1 MCYAAEVWA
10 DYKKYARHWGAEICL
25 QDFFDLYWQPSQPG
39 QHGRKPRPKT
49 PKALDA
55 AFAFGDADEEHAI
68 AALVEEYDQHEI
80 AQLEHDLFKQ
90 RRRLHEAE
98 RALQGQTGAAA
109 LQARRTASDKIA
121 ATLHRLTELKRS
133 ELQATDSRIF
143 PGCHAPVLLMENGR
157 KIVKPMR
164 FQCRREGTPSFYDRL
179 YPDSYAARRDELEHA
194 WSGQFGHRHAL
205 LAVSSFSD
213 MARGPAPDER
223 AAAENPSDQQRL
235 LQFRPEPAQDLW
247 LACLWSPWSGKG
259 EADVQSFAVVT
270 DAAPMEIAAAGAD
283 RCAVPIKPEHVD
295 AWLQPDPNDLAALYA
310 ILDDRPPLRFQQVHS
325 LLCPGPTSV
334 RNDLASATRSA

>member
-10 DYKKYARHWGAEICL
+10 DYKKYARNFGAEIGF

-98 RALQGQTGAAA
+98 LGLQEGMSTPALQE
-109 LQARRTASDKIA
+109 RRAASDKIA
-121 ATLHRLTELKRS
+121 STLHRLAELQRR
-133 ELQATDSRIF
+133 EPQATDSRIF
-143 PGCHAPVLLMENGR
+143 PGCYAPVLLIENGR

-179 YPDSYAARRDELEHA
+179 YPDSHTARRDELEHS
-194 WSGQFGHRHAL
+194 WRGQFGHRHAV
-205 LAVSSFSD
+205 LAVSSFSEMVRSSAPED
-213 MARGPAPDER
+213 RAPAESGS
-223 AAAENPSDQQRL
+223 EQQRL
-235 LQFRPEPAQDLW
+235 LQFRPEPAQDLL

-259 EADVQSFAVVT
+259 EADLESFAIVT
-270 DAAPMEIAAAGAD
+270 DTAPPEIAAAGQD
-283 RCAVPIKPEHVD
+283 RCIVPIKPEHVD
-295 AWLQPDPNDLAALYA
+295 AWLQPDTSNLAALYA
-310 ILDDRPPLRFQQVHS
+310 LLDDRPPLRFQHGHV
-325 LLCPGPTSV
+325 LPGTD
-334 RNDLASATRSA
+334 R